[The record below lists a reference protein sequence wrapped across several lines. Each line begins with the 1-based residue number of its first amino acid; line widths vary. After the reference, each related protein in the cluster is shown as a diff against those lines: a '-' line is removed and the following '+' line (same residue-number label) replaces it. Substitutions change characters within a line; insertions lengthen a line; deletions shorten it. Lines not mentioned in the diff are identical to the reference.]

1 MNCNSLFFSAFLVSV
16 AFLGNVGEAQPFQ
29 LPTANRAVLDSAGGE
44 KAFAGTTGHPWMS
57 GTFGCVRSGGGKFH
71 EGLDIRCLERDRR
84 GEPTDAVRSTA
95 DGTVAY
101 VNARSALSNYGN
113 YVVIRHSIEGLEI
126 YSLYAH
132 LGSIQPEIKPGQKV
146 KSGEQ
151 IGIMGRTSNTR
162 EAISRERAHVHFE
175 VNLVVSDRYSAWHA
189 KTMPESRNDHGN
201 FNGRNLLGMDP
212 WKLLLDQQRLGTN
225 FSLVRH
231 LQTQP
236 EMCRVLVRASDFP
249 WVRRYRALRER
260 NPVADREGIAG
271 YELVLTFN
279 GLPCRIIPR
288 AASQI
293 QSKAKY
299 SIVSVRSQEL
309 SDHPC
314 GHLLFRRGQVWTLLP
329 AGERLL
335 DLLTF

>member
-1 MNCNSLFFSAFLVSV
+1 MNSHRFIFSALL
-16 AFLGNVGEAQPFQ
+16 AFLAFLANATAALPFQ
-29 LPTANRAVLDSAGGE
+29 LPTANRAVLDPSGGE
-44 KAFAGTTGHPWMS
+44 KAFAGTPGHPWIS
-57 GTFGCVRSGGGKFH
+57 GTFGCIRSGGGKFH
-71 EGLDIRCLERDRR
+71 EGLDIRSVERDRS

-101 VNARSALSNYGN
+101 VNTRPSLSNYGN

-132 LGSIQPEIKPGQKV
+132 LSAVLPAIKSGQKV

-151 IGIMGRTSNTR
+151 IAVMGRTSNTH
-162 EAISRERAHVHFE
+162 EKISRERAHLHFE
-175 VNLVVSDRYSAWHA
+175 ITLVVNDRYSVWHA
-189 KTMPESRNDHGN
+189 KNMPESRNDHGN
-201 FNGRNLLGMDP
+201 FNGRNLIGIDP

-225 FSLVRH
+225 FSLLH
-231 LQTQP
+231 HIQTQP
-236 EMCRVLVRASDFP
+236 EMCRILVRGSNFP
-249 WVRRYRALRER
+249 WVRRYRALYEP
-260 NPVADREGIAG
+260 NPIAEREGTAG

-293 QSKAKY
+293 QSKATY
-299 SIVSVRSQEL
+299 SILSVRSEEFAN
-309 SDHPC
+309 HPC
-314 GHLLFRRGQVWTLLP
+314 AHLLFKRGQVWTLLP

-335 DLLTF
+335 NLLTF

>member
-1 MNCNSLFFSAFLVSV
+1 M
-16 AFLGNVGEAQPFQ
+16 ER
-29 LPTANRAVLDSAGGE
+29 NRQ
-44 KAFAGTTGHPWMS
+44 
-57 GTFGCVRSGGGKFH
+57 
-71 EGLDIRCLERDRR
+71 

-101 VNARSALSNYGN
+101 LNTRPSLSNYGN
-113 YVVIRHSIEGLEI
+113 YVVMRHSIEGLEI

-132 LGSIQPEIKPGQKV
+132 LSSIQPGIETGRRV

-151 IGIMGRTSNTR
+151 IAIMGRTANTR
-162 EAISRERAHVHFE
+162 EVIPKERAHLHFE
-175 VNLVVSDRYSAWHA
+175 INLVINERYALWHA
-189 KTMPESRNDHGN
+189 KNMPESRNDHGN
-201 FNGRNLLGMDP
+201 FNGRNLIGIDP
-212 WKLLLDQQRLGTN
+212 WKLLLEQQRLGTN
-225 FSLVRH
+225 FSLLRH
-231 LQTQP
+231 IQTQP
-236 EMCRVLVRASDFP
+236 ELCRVLVQGSDFP

-260 NPVADREGIAG
+260 NPIAEREGIAG

-299 SIVSVRSQEL
+299 SILSVRSEEL
-309 SDHPC
+309 SKHPC
-314 GHLLFRRGQVWTLLP
+314 GHLLFKRGQIWTLLP

-335 DLLTF
+335 NILTF